1 MSVRHE
7 HPMPHTRWILL
18 GFILLAAVS
27 RYAMGQD
34 SAEALKLYVLDLG
47 ELEASPANYNL
58 LESEVQTTSMSL
70 SAYVIVHPRGVLL
83 WEAGAVP
90 ENERVME
97 GIGARQI
104 VIRSDKAERPV
115 ILGPSML
122 EQMAQIGL
130 SPAEVTHL
138 ALSHFHWDHTANAN
152 LFAHA
157 TWLVRPEELAAMFPD
172 APMSNS
178 ARPLTYAAL
187 KDSSNTVLVHDEE
200 HDVFGDGRVILKAA
214 RGHSAGHQ
222 VLYLDLANTGAV
234 VLSGDLYHY
243 PEERSLGRLP
253 VADYDGEQTRQS
265 RVELEAFLVRRNAQ
279 LWIEHDLV
287 AHRERRKAPAFYD

>member
-1 MSVRHE
+1 MRPSRH
-7 HPMPHTRWILL
+7 LL
-18 GFILLAAVS
+18 QHVARLFLGALVLVTASPVAL
-27 RYAMGQD
+27 GQASTAD
-34 SAEALKLYVLDLG
+34 LKLYVLDLG
-47 ELEASPANYNL
+47 ELEASPASYNL
-58 LESEVQTTSMSL
+58 TEAEVQTTSLAL
-70 SAYVIVHPRGVLL
+70 SAYLIVHPQGVLL

-90 ENERVME
+90 ESERVME
-97 GIGARQI
+97 GTGARQI

-115 ILGPSML
+115 ILGPPLL
-122 EQMAQIGL
+122 EQLAQSGFT
-130 SPAEVTHL
+130 PAAVTHL

-157 TWLVRPEELAAMFPD
+157 AWLVRPEERAVMFPE

-178 ARPLTYAAL
+178 GRPLTYAAL
-187 KDSSNTVLVHDEE
+187 KDSRNTVLVQEEE

-222 VLYLDLANTGAV
+222 VLYLALANTGPV

-243 PEERSLGRLP
+243 PEERSLNRLP
-253 VADYDGEQTRQS
+253 VADYDGEQTRAA
-265 RVELEAFLVRRNAQ
+265 RVEVEAFLAQRKAQ

-287 AHRERRKAPAFYD
+287 AHRARRKAPAFYD

>member
-1 MSVRHE
+1 MQHA
-7 HPMPHTRWILL
+7 TRLL
-18 GFILLAAVS
+18 LACILLAVLAQQ
-27 RYAMGQD
+27 ALAQD
-34 SAEALKLYVLDLG
+34 SEESLKLYVLDLG

-58 LESEVQTTSMSL
+58 QESEVQTTSLAL
-70 SAYVIVHPRGVLL
+70 SAYLVVHPRGVLL

-97 GIGARQI
+97 GTGARQI

-122 EQMAQIGL
+122 EQMAESGY
-130 SPAEVTHL
+130 SPADVTHL

-157 TWLVRPEELAAMFPD
+157 AWLVRPEELAVMFPD
-172 APMSNS
+172 APLSNS
-178 ARPLTYAAL
+178 ARPMTYTGL
-187 KDSSNTVLVHDEE
+187 KDNGNTVLVQEEE

-222 VLYLDLANTGAV
+222 VLYLDLANTGGV

-243 PEERSLGRLP
+243 PEERSLERLP
-253 VADYDGEQTRQS
+253 VADYAVDQTRLS
-265 RVELEAFLVRRNAQ
+265 RIELEDFLARHNAQ
-279 LWIEHDLV
+279 LWIEHDLA
-287 AHRERRKAPAFYD
+287 AHRQRRKAPAFYE

>member
-1 MSVRHE
+1 MQNVKR
-7 HPMPHTRWILL
+7 LL
-18 GFILLAAVS
+18 LSLILLAAPAQHALAQAGEES
-27 RYAMGQD
+27 
-34 SAEALKLYVLDLG
+34 LKLYVLDLG
-47 ELEASPANYNL
+47 ELESSPANYNL
-58 LESEVQTTSMSL
+58 LESEVQTTSLAL
-70 SAYVIVHPRGVLL
+70 SAYLIVHPRGVLL

-97 GIGARQI
+97 GTGARQI

-122 EQMAQIGL
+122 EQMAQVGY
-130 SPAEVTHL
+130 SPADVTHL
-138 ALSHFHWDHTANAN
+138 ALSHFHWDHSANAN

-157 TWLVRPEELAAMFPD
+157 TWLVRPEERAVMFPD

-178 ARPLTYAAL
+178 ARPMTYAAL
-187 KDSSNTVLVHDEE
+187 KDSANTVLINEEE

-222 VLYLDLANTGAV
+222 VLYLDLADTGPV

-243 PEERSLGRLP
+243 PEERSLDRLP
-253 VADYDGEQTRQS
+253 VADYDVEQTRLS
-265 RVELEAFLVRRNAQ
+265 RIELEDFLARHNAQ
-279 LWIEHDLV
+279 LWIEHDLTG
-287 AHRERRKAPAFYD
+287 HRQRRKAPAFYE

>member
-1 MSVRHE
+1 MRPSRH
-7 HPMPHTRWILL
+7 LL
-18 GFILLAAVS
+18 QHVARLFLSALVLFTAPPVTL
-27 RYAMGQD
+27 GQASTAD
-34 SAEALKLYVLDLG
+34 LKLYVLDLG
-47 ELEASPANYNL
+47 ELEASPASYNL
-58 LESEVQTTSMSL
+58 QEAEVQTTSLAL
-70 SAYVIVHPRGVLL
+70 SAYLIVHPRGVLL

-90 ENERVME
+90 ESERVME
-97 GIGARQI
+97 GTGARQI

-115 ILGPSML
+115 ILGPPLL
-122 EQMAQIGL
+122 EQLAQSGFT
-130 SPAEVTHL
+130 PAAVTHL

-157 TWLVRPEELAAMFPD
+157 AWLVRPEERAVMFPE

-187 KDSSNTVLVHDEE
+187 KDSRNTVLVQEEE

-222 VLYLDLANTGAV
+222 VLYLALANTGPV

-243 PEERSLGRLP
+243 PEERSLNRLP
-253 VADYDGEQTRQS
+253 VADYDGEQTRAA
-265 RVELEAFLVRRNAQ
+265 RVEVEAFLAERKAQ

-287 AHRERRKAPAFYD
+287 AHRARRKAPAFYD